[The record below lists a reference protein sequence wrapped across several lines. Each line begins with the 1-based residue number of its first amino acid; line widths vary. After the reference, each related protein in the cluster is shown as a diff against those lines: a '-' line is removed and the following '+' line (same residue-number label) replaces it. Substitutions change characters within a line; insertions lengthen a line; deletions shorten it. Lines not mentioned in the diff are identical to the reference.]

1 MTSSEQVNATPSTE
15 ADIPAAGSTET
26 TSDSQAADPPVTTVT
41 REQADQ
47 IISELKSI
55 KQNIF
60 WLLLVAGFFA
70 ARSFFFH
77 Y

>member
-1 MTSSEQVNATPSTE
+1 MTSSEQMSPAPASNQAPAPEPATP
-15 ADIPAAGSTET
+15 AVN
-26 TSDSQAADPPVTTVT
+26 PPSEERGTTVT
-41 REQADQ
+41 RDQADQ
-47 IISELKSI
+47 IINELKSI

>member
-1 MTSSEQVNATPSTE
+1 MTSSE
-15 ADIPAAGSTET
+15 PANSLPTVGET
-26 TSDSQAADPPVTTVT
+26 TPQPTSDAAVPPSQPDAAAFDGVT

-47 IISELKSI
+47 ILQELKSI

>member
-1 MTSSEQVNATPSTE
+1 MPNADQTKPTTASIEPTAEAPTSSAVTVTQATDSAPST
-15 ADIPAAGSTET
+15 I
-26 TSDSQAADPPVTTVT
+26 TSQ
-41 REQADQ
+41 QADD
-47 IISELKSI
+47 IIAELKSI

-60 WLLLVAGFFA
+60 WLLLLAGFFA

>member
-1 MTSSEQVNATPSTE
+1 MTSSEQVNAAPATADAPGADTAAEAATPASPQK
-15 ADIPAAGSTET
+15 AD
-26 TSDSQAADPPVTTVT
+26 TVT

-47 IISELKSI
+47 IINELKSI

>member
-1 MTSSEQVNATPSTE
+1 MTSSEPTNSASTAESPTPQSTAAE
-15 ADIPAAGSTET
+15 ADSGSQTGE
-26 TSDSQAADPPVTTVT
+26 SKASPVTQD
-41 REQADQ
+41 QADQ
-47 IISELKSI
+47 ILQELKSI

>member
-1 MTSSEQVNATPSTE
+1 M
-15 ADIPAAGSTET
+15 T
-26 TSDSQAADPPVTTVT
+26 TSEPVNSAPAPDETMSPATTNAESVPQAPSPETTVT

>member
-1 MTSSEQVNATPSTE
+1 MTSSEQVNATPST
-15 ADIPAAGSTET
+15 DT

>member
-1 MTSSEQVNATPSTE
+1 MTSSEQINPTPGPYEQGSSTSNR
-15 ADIPAAGSTET
+15 STIDT
-26 TSDSQAADPPVTTVT
+26 QTAADSSLT
-41 REQADQ
+41 RAQADQ

-60 WLLLVAGFFA
+60 WLLLVAGFFV

>member
-1 MTSSEQVNATPSTE
+1 MTSSNQTDSIPATE
-15 ADIPAAGSTET
+15 ATAAET
-26 TSDSQAADPPVTTVT
+26 SPKATAESNPNDGTTAVT

-47 IISELKSI
+47 IINELKSI